1 LPSTTLTFDFQPSR
15 CPPPPPLY
23 EIKFQNV
30 DFRTDQRRPHSFR
43 SGRVLL
49 SSRSLARLPF
59 ACAIRR
65 SLLQSIS
72 RNRLPI
78 SVLTLVL
85 VIAAYGRSRLID
97 YRQATAQIPTLVN
110 TTLDRLATQAAR
122 AANGQADE
130 AFISIGQLRDDVLRA
145 TFSAAERE
153 RVWKGVR
160 AIVEGNANV
169 RAATREAGRTGEM
182 SRVWEWIGPVNLL
195 PGLEGRRSGGFIEE
209 RPPSAGGDTDE
220 ARGGSKEMVETR
232 KWDEGRPIY

>member
-1 LPSTTLTFDFQPSR
+1 MKSSSKMLTFGLTSVALTPSD
-15 CPPPPPLY
+15 LA
-23 EIKFQNV
+23 E
-30 DFRTDQRRPHSFR
+30 
-43 SGRVLL
+43 
-49 SSRSLARLPF
+49 SSSQAEASPASPS

-72 RNRLPI
+72 RNRVPI
-78 SVLTLVL
+78 SVLMLVAG
-85 VIAAYGRSRLID
+85 IAAYGRSRLID

-110 TTLDRLATQAAR
+110 TTLDRLATQAAQ
-122 AANGQADE
+122 AANGQVDE

-195 PGLEGRRSGGFIEE
+195 PGLEGQEVRWTHRGTATFCSGD
-209 RPPSAGGDTDE
+209 PDE
-220 ARGGSKEMVETR
+220 AGRESKEMVETR
-232 KWDEGRPIY
+232 KWNEGRPIY

>member
-1 LPSTTLTFDFQPSR
+1 M
-15 CPPPPPLY
+15 PPHLC

-85 VIAAYGRSRLID
+85 VLAAYGRSRLID

-110 TTLDRLATQAAR
+110 TTLDRLATQAAQ
-122 AANGQADE
+122 AANGQVDE

-195 PGLEGRRSGGFIEE
+195 PGLEGRRSGGLIGE
-209 RPPSAGGDTDE
+209 REQPPSAGGDTDE
-220 ARGGSKEMVETR
+220 AQGGSKEMVETR
-232 KWDEGRPIY
+232 KWDEGRPVY

>member
-1 LPSTTLTFDFQPSR
+1 M
-15 CPPPPPLY
+15 
-23 EIKFQNV
+23 
-30 DFRTDQRRPHSFR
+30 
-43 SGRVLL
+43 
-49 SSRSLARLPF
+49 
-59 ACAIRR
+59 
-65 SLLQSIS
+65 
-72 RNRLPI
+72 
-78 SVLTLVL
+78 TLVL
-85 VIAAYGRSRLID
+85 VLAAYGRSRLID

-122 AANGQADE
+122 AANGQVEE

-195 PGLEGRRSGGFIEE
+195 PRLEGRRSGGLTEE
-209 RPPSAGGDTDE
+209 LPPAGGDTDE
-220 ARGGSKEMVETR
+220 AGGGSTEMVETR